1 MAEDAHIHVYT
12 YWWIYLFIYMYTQ
25 FNNVYQYLVYNKI
38 DNSSNTSL
46 NLQKNRQASPFL
58 WVVYN
63 KIYHSSLP
71 RNF

>member
-1 MAEDAHIHVYT
+1 
-12 YWWIYLFIYMYTQ
+12 MYTQ
-25 FNNVYQYLVYNKI
+25 FNNVYQYLVYNKT

-63 KIYHSSLP
+63 KNIYHSSLP
-71 RNF
+71 PNF